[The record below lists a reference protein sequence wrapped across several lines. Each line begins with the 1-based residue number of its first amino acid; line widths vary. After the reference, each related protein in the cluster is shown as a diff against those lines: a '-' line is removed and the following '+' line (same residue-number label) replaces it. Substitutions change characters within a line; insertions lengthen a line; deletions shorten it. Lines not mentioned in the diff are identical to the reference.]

1 MTTARLNRIAA
12 AGTEGGYRRIRF
24 ADGCMITVEAQPD
37 ATEFTEVALWPGL
50 TAPSTD
56 AWAKEDQW
64 GLNLTDQ
71 DGEGRSLFLEVPVD
85 AVRALIEEHGG
96 EHADQDEDLPTTRH
110 HLSPRSATGIY
121 RVPLDDLDDP
131 PIGRIIRHDD
141 YWLATP
147 SRGESRR
154 SFDYDGLDEAAAYV
168 VQEAD
173 IAAGRATRAAQ
184 DLRQALAPYGL
195 TAHRGEDVLIGG
207 YVLSWLSVGSGDTSR
222 EPDGDAAY
230 LNVYFSDPTDG
241 GEVTVDRPA
250 RASDEWVIELNSG
263 TGDSA
268 QGPSF
273 PGLDAAAVAAYI
285 AHWHRDPAA
294 AWSNTETERSA

>member
-56 AWAKEDQW
+56 AWANEDQW
-64 GLNLTDQ
+64 ELNLTDQ
-71 DGEGRSLFLEVPVD
+71 AGEGRSLFVDVPVD

-96 EHADQDEDLPTTRH
+96 EHADQDEDLPATRH

-121 RVPLDDLDDP
+121 RVHLDGEA
-131 PIGRIIRHDD
+131 IGRIIRHDD

-154 SFDYDGLDEAAAYV
+154 SFDYDELDEAAAYV

-173 IAAGRATRAAQ
+173 IAAGRATRAAH
-184 DLRQALAPYGL
+184 DLRQALALYGL

-207 YVLSWLSVGSGDTSR
+207 CVLSWLGVGSGDTSR
-222 EPDGDAAY
+222 EPDGDKAY
-230 LNVYFSDPTDG
+230 LNIYFSDPTDG
-241 GEVTVDRPA
+241 DEVTVDRPA
-250 RASDEWVIELNSG
+250 RASDQWVIELNSG

-273 PGLDAAAVAAYI
+273 PGLDAAAVAAYV
-285 AHWHRDPAA
+285 AQWHRDPQAVWNNA
-294 AWSNTETERSA
+294 ETQQLA